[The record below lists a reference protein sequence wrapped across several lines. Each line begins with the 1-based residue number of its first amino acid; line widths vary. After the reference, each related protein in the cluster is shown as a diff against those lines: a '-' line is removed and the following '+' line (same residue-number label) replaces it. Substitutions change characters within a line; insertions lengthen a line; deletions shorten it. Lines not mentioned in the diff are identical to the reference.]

1 MKNNLLIVGA
11 TSGIMIACL
20 ESFINKK
27 YKIFATYSNK
37 KNLSIIPDNIKKR
50 QNIKFIKLNLMQ
62 DDKKILNI
70 LKKNKIKADVI
81 INAVGGSF
89 GIKDYPYSLD
99 SWNKSL
105 NLNILKHILINNF
118 FLKRMLNKKFGRILF
133 FSTQAVDDAGASI
146 TYSASKAFLENYV
159 KKSSILF
166 GKHNILINC
175 IKTSIIAAKN
185 NNWYKGTV
193 DKPNK
198 VKQFV
203 KKYLAVERIGKA
215 EDLVDFINLVISS
228 KNKFMNGSIVR
239 IDGGIK

>member
-118 FLKRMLNKKFGRILF
+118 FLRRMLNKKFGRILF

>member
-37 KNLSIIPDNIKKR
+37 KSLSIIPDNIKKR
-50 QNIKFIKLNLMQ
+50 RNIKFIKLNLMQ

-193 DKPNK
+193 AKPNK

-215 EDLVDFINLVISS
+215 EDLVDFINLIISS

>member
-118 FLKRMLNKKFGRILF
+118 FLRRMLNKKFGRILF
-133 FSTQAVDDAGASI
+133 FSTQAVDDAGTSI